1 MLPMTKE
8 SDRMLTLLQELAA
21 LKEVEDSGT
30 RADAAAGRKRRKEI
44 HDEIKQL
51 AGRKKQE
58 K

>member
-1 MLPMTKE
+1 MTEE

-21 LKEVEDSGT
+21 LKELEDSGT

-58 K
+58 N